1 VGGIHSKKAETFD
14 FFCGEG
20 GLRPVLFFVGSTLV
34 ELSCLITALTHFQN
48 KTDGKK
54 ATRGTRKN
62 EKTETAIEETA
73 QKA

>member
-1 VGGIHSKKAETFD
+1 
-14 FFCGEG
+14 
-20 GLRPVLFFVGSTLV
+20 LRPVLFFVGSTLV